1 MDAQTAAEYQKN
13 ISQIRESVAQNDNKG
28 VVMKKEELNQV
39 AEQQTQQVDSLWIA
53 IAVVLVLV
61 GLAVLMRRRR
71 KNNA

>member
-1 MDAQTAAEYQKN
+1 
-13 ISQIRESVAQNDNKG
+13 
-28 VVMKKEELNQV
+28 MKKEELNQV

-71 KNNA
+71 KNNV